1 MTPADITT
9 FLKDRFG
16 PDLQLDTADAWQVD
30 RPEFRLL
37 VLLSAD
43 QRDLRVLVPI
53 APAQEV
59 QPFLTQLLAANF
71 EDTGEG
77 RYALH
82 QDVLWSVFHHDLASL
97 QLPTLEAAIARLLTL
112 KQQGVEPFF
121 ETMLEAQMRQII
133 FTSKRQGQSLETT
146 LQTLDRFYS
155 EGVMGDLSQGSQ
167 YQTKVLGA
175 WRQQLERLW
184 PEVEG

>member
-9 FLKDRFG
+9 LLQDRFG
-16 PDLQLDTADAWQVD
+16 PDLQIKPPDAWQVET
-30 RPEFRLL
+30 PTFRLL

-43 QRDLRVLVPI
+43 QIGLRVLVPI

-59 QPFLTQLLAANF
+59 QPYLKQLLEANF
-71 EDTGEG
+71 EATQAG

-82 QDVLWSVFHHDLASL
+82 QEILWAAFHHDLASL
-97 QLPTLEAAIARLLTL
+97 HADTLDAAITCVLRL
-112 KQQGVEPFF
+112 KQQGIEPFF
-121 ETMLEAQMRQII
+121 DTMMEGQIRQII
-133 FTSKRQGQSLETT
+133 HASKRQGQSLEATM
-146 LQTLDRFYS
+146 QTLDRFYS
-155 EGVMGDLSQGSQ
+155 EGVMGDLSQGGG
-167 YQTKVLGA
+167 YQSKVLGA